1 MGGVYNS
8 IQIVLLEVAKS
19 LDTIMEDA
27 EGINDVDGTNG
38 VGSRQGCGEN
48 KMMIANE
55 AKDFKNI
62 MDSLDRKER

>member
-1 MGGVYNS
+1 
-8 IQIVLLEVAKS
+8 
-19 LDTIMEDA
+19 MEDA
-27 EGINDVDGTNG
+27 EGIDDVDGINC
-38 VGSRQGCGEN
+38 VGSNLGCGEN